1 MQGSQSS
8 PRAISSVEEWRRR
21 RSFKADRFRVEDLLE
36 RKSESISAVLPARNV
51 AATIGGVLEPI
62 LRLKAQGLID
72 ELLVIDAG
80 SSDPTAERARALGVE
95 VVAETS
101 LFPHVG
107 DSLGKGDALWRGLA
121 HTKGDIVAFFD
132 TDTQNFS
139 ELFVLGLLGPLLEE
153 GDLQLVKAGFH
164 RPLKLGGATVEDEG
178 GRVTELVARPLINMF
193 FPSLTGFVQPLAG
206 EVAARRDLLER
217 LSFPGGYGIEIAM
230 LIDACELA
238 GIDALAEVDV
248 GRREDDN
255 QTLRNLTPMA
265 YEVTSAILR
274 RAGVNLSA
282 TKEGRLALS
291 WPEGLEWRKV
301 DTTERPPV
309 RSLER
314 SAG

>member
-1 MQGSQSS
+1 MQRSEPPEGVG
-8 PRAISSVEEWRRR
+8 AIEAWRRG
-21 RSFKADRFRVEDLLE
+21 RSFKADRYTLDGLLE
-36 RKSESISAVLPARNV
+36 RKTGSISVVLPARNV
-51 AATIGGVLEPI
+51 GATIGGVVEPI
-62 LRLKAQGLID
+62 LRLKARGLID

-80 SSDPTAERARALGVE
+80 SSDATAEKARDLGAE

-101 LFPHVG
+101 LFPHLG
-107 DSLGKGDALWRGLA
+107 DSLGKGDAIWRGLA
-121 HTKGDIVAFFD
+121 HTKGEIVAFFD

-139 ELFVLGLLGPLLEE
+139 ELFVLGLLGPLLERE
-153 GDLQLVKAGFH
+153 DIQLVKARFH

-193 FPSLTGFVQPLAG
+193 FPALAGFVQPLAG

-230 LIDACELA
+230 LIDACKLV

-255 QTLRNLTPMA
+255 QSLRHLTPMA
-265 YEVTSAILR
+265 YAVTSAILG
-274 RAGVNLSA
+274 RAGVDLSVV
-282 TKEGRLALS
+282 KEEGLTLA
-291 WPEGLEWRKV
+291 WPEKLEWRKV

-309 RSLER
+309 RSLDR
-314 SAG
+314 SPG